1 MLRDQDLHLPAA
13 LASRFL
19 SLQYF
24 GQPLPV
30 PPRDMQ
36 LLRHESILQYRLS
49 AAMALVDTSRLT
61 VANASKN
68 FDMGSPKGWWG
79 VGRKVRN
86 RVAWLFGNMM
96 NQ

>member
-1 MLRDQDLHLPAA
+1 
-13 LASRFL
+13 
-19 SLQYF
+19 
-24 GQPLPV
+24 
-30 PPRDMQ
+30 
-36 LLRHESILQYRLS
+36 
-49 AAMALVDTSRLT
+49 MALVDTSRLT